1 MSDTPSQ
8 TNQTQVSNC
17 SFLSD
22 FLRSKRKML
31 GRRDLGEET
40 QCVPSSSSSSS
51 STSSPPETPTDA
63 PSCLTRAAGC
73 RNPRSARSE
82 SFKALLLRKG
92 SRVTSSSRISAVER
106 LCVGQLPPPGA
117 DRQKTPPDQLT
128 AGSSSP
134 AAGEPSPLLTM
145 NLPPLSPCTLSVTFG
160 WRRRD
165 PKYSQL
171 LLTPSSSSPFL
182 LLSSSHLRH
191 RSLAPPCSSS
201 RRLAARC
208 RLFAAPMTAILE
220 AEDEEEA
227 GEVFLES
234 NLVPAFLTE
243 TFPEKTV

>member
-1 MSDTPSQ
+1 
-8 TNQTQVSNC
+8 
-17 SFLSD
+17 
-22 FLRSKRKML
+22 ML